1 MTSCSTKQDGPTG
14 NITPLNINSEEH
26 IKYVMDLPVDE
37 LIPCAQTGDRVCQ
50 FELALVYFNGEEL
63 EENNKEAHKW
73 LKLSADQGYPD
84 AQNEIGYLYENGCK
98 CHEEYTYPQDYTK
111 ALEWFMLAADQGDQ
125 LAQYNIGRFY
135 SSGLG
140 VKQNPELAYEWF
152 KTSAEN
158 GYNCAQYGMGQMLYV
173 GIGTDKNTSK
183 ALQWLLISEEISE
196 RVYKDRYSNNIDIQS
211 MHPLQENQLYKD
223 IVALSKTVASE
234 LSEDDINMARENA
247 LKWLKK
253 NP

>member
-1 MTSCSTKQDGPTG
+1 MMTSCSAKQDSPTG

-26 IKYVMDLPVDE
+26 IKYV
-37 LIPCAQTGDRVCQ
+37 
-50 FELALVYFNGEEL
+50 
-63 EENNKEAHKW
+63 
-73 LKLSADQGYPD
+73 
-84 AQNEIGYLYENGCK
+84 
-98 CHEEYTYPQDYTK
+98 
-111 ALEWFMLAADQGDQ
+111 
-125 LAQYNIGRFY
+125 
-135 SSGLG
+135 
-140 VKQNPELAYEWF
+140 
-152 KTSAEN
+152 
-158 GYNCAQYGMGQMLYV
+158 MGQMLYV